1 MIGTSIR
8 KYAEAHG
15 MTCDGGFAY
24 GVVHGLHVA
33 LEDGYGAKSLQIYL
47 CPPARAAEYA
57 DSLEA
62 ARLTLLDC
70 DAKAYRLSRQDPVTV
85 ESGRAT
91 VLFQDGRG
99 AMARVGRYID
109 EVLPRLEA
117 PGAARCA
124 YCGEPLDAQVSRVSL
139 DGCVLPA
146 HADCARE
153 MTERSRQVAARPA
166 EGSLARG
173 AAGALAGALIGA
185 VPWALVFLLGYITS
199 FIGLLIGFLANLL
212 YGKFGGRKSRARVAV
227 VVAAVLVGVLAGQA
241 GGYTLDFLRSYDPAG
256 GYEVTGLTRAQFVQ
270 TMWDWILRRRSG
282 RAARARVRPA
292 GRQLSRGRARPAAD
306 EGGIRRGQPDRRPLL
321 RAGGNALRILD
332 ERRHRRLL
340 RAGRL
345 RRRVRAAVSANPQ
358 AHRSGAEIARL
369 SARLRPPQRRFR
381 RARAFFSGRFAANPP
396 LCLQKR
402 AFARRPRVL

>member
-270 TMWDWILRRRSG
+270 TMWDWIL
-282 RAARARVRPA
+282 VDDPA
-292 GRQLSRGRARPAAD
+292 ELLER
-306 EGGIRRGQPDRRPLL
+306 EYDRLVANYPE
-321 RAGGNALRILD
+321 D
-332 ERRHRRLL
+332 ERSLL
-340 RAGRL
+340 LTKAEYVEVNLTGDLSSALAGTRSEFWTN
-345 RRRVRAAVSANPQ
+345 AAT
-358 AHRSGAEIARL
+358 G
-369 SARLRPPQRRFR
+369 
-381 RARAFFSGRFAANPP
+381 AFFGLVGCGGVFAQ
-396 LCLQKR
+396 LFQQTRKR
-402 AFARRPRVL
+402 TVQALK